1 MASSASVD
9 LDDDVQKMAIERQ
22 LRQSKDPQPVYL
34 PQHIRG
40 SVERAA
46 AQRAS
51 EDEAAA
57 ADAPAEEAA
66 PAPIAQAASPAGKD
80 ALGLRRGLSLWVCEH
95 RERQRW
101 QLRVLVRREYVC
113 WLHVRGCG
121 VSGGA
126 AAPAH
131 EAAKSIAEAVA
142 PTGVKACSCWPD
154 CGVVGQPGLLLR
166 AQRSRKQR
174 QQHLLIGKLQAD

>member
-46 AQRAS
+46 AERAS

-57 ADAPAEEAA
+57 AEAPAEVAA
-66 PAPIAQAASPAGKD
+66 PAPEAQAASPAGEE
-80 ALGLRRGLSLWVCEH
+80 ALALRTRSSVWVFGHRG
-95 RERQRW
+95 RQRW
-101 QLRVLVRREYVC
+101 QLLLLVRSCLLVAC
-113 WLHVRGCG
+113 VGVPGCG
-121 VSGGA
+121 GA
-126 AAPAH
+126 ETPAH
-131 EAAKSIAEAVA
+131 EAAELAAEAAA
-142 PTGVKACSCWPD
+142 PPGREAAGLFNMLPNSRSGCWWFCTQQYQVRP
-154 CGVVGQPGLLLR
+154 V
-166 AQRSRKQR
+166 
-174 QQHLLIGKLQAD
+174 QHLDFLHEHL